1 MSAVLEASG
10 FGRLGEMSLFALAI
24 ILAVLVVPSHANPA
38 QPNSGTQLIELC
50 NRDLARCQQL
60 IGVVIKT
67 GVEAERLPECTSH
80 LDLPTLTQSML
91 DWWKLYPERAEN
103 SVVVAVAYALR
114 ALKPC

>member
-1 MSAVLEASG
+1 MQL
-10 FGRLGEMSLFALAI
+10 RQTCEMSRFALAI
-24 ILAVLVVPSHANPA
+24 ILAILVLPSYANPA

-67 GVEAERLPECTSH
+67 GVEAEQLSECTSD
-80 LDLPTLTQSML
+80 LDLPKLTQSML